1 VRRYKCRREE
11 KRMRKSVF
19 WFALY
24 TLLFALSVSSQAQ
37 QPERI
42 PRLGFLLLGSPSGQS
57 SALEAFRQGLR
68 ELRYVEGKNIHL
80 EKRYAEGKSDRLPAL
95 AAELARLKVDVI
107 IVASA
112 LSASAARK
120 ATKTIPIVMAGS
132 DPVGGGLVDS
142 LAQPGG
148 NITGI
153 ANPSPEL
160 GGKQLELLK
169 EVVPKASRLAVL
181 RNPASPVTVAQ
192 LKEIEAAGRSMGV
205 ELRILEAQGV
215 HDFDKVFATVK
226 KEGAQA
232 LAVLSSAI
240 FTVHRTQLIDL
251 AAKARL
257 PAIYNNTDFVTAG
270 GLMSYGALRSEMWRR
285 AAVLVDKI
293 LKGAKPADLPVE
305 QPTKFEFTINLK
317 TAKQIGLTIPP
328 NVLARADRVIK

>member
-1 VRRYKCRREE
+1 
-11 KRMRKSVF
+11 MRKSVF

-68 ELRYVEGKNIHL
+68 ELGYVEGKNIHL

-226 KEGAQA
+226 REGAQA

-240 FTVHRTQLIDL
+240 FTVHRTQLVDL